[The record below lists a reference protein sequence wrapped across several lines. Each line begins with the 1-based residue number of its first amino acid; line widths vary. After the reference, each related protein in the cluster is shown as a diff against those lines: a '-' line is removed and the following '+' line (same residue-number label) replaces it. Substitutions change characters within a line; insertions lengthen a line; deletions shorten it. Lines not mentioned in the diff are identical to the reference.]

1 MSVLSD
7 QWIKKMVQETEM
19 IKPFVDQQKSDKNIS
34 YGLSSFGYDARV
46 SNEFKI
52 FTDVDSAIVD
62 PKNFKQNSFVSRTS
76 EECIIP
82 PNSFVLASTVEYFK
96 IPKDV
101 LVICLGKST
110 YARCGIIVNVTPLE
124 PGWEGHV
131 TLEFSNTT
139 PLPAKIYANDGAAQF
154 IFLKGNEEPKVTYS
168 QRKGKY
174 MKQKGVTLP
183 KV

>member
-7 QWIKKMVQETEM
+7 QLIKKMVQETEM

-101 LVICLGKST
+101 LVI
-110 YARCGIIVNVTPLE
+110 
-124 PGWEGHV
+124 
-131 TLEFSNTT
+131 
-139 PLPAKIYANDGAAQF
+139 
-154 IFLKGNEEPKVTYS
+154 
-168 QRKGKY
+168 
-174 MKQKGVTLP
+174 
-183 KV
+183 